1 MKKFKF
7 TKIMCLLL
15 VSSIGF
21 SGCASSSK
29 SYPVQEAPIG
39 VNSTS
44 TESKSEESLNIEV
57 QSETVSYDLNIENSE
72 NYYKDGDS
80 NTDDIGEGY
89 LKINEN
95 KETETLETP
104 VLTFSLKIDTSSY
117 GNVSRYINSGNLPP
131 VDAVKT
137 EEMVNYFNYDEIL
150 KENDTPFSIYTEIGK
165 SPFDENKNL
174 AFIRVKSKDIE
185 KSKLPK
191 SNLTFLID
199 TSGSMD
205 SYDKLPLLKSAFEL
219 LVETLNENDVVSIV
233 TYAGSSSI
241 VLDSVNGDQKSK
253 IIKAIN
259 NLQAG
264 GSTAGADGIVTAYKL
279 AEKNFIK
286 DGNNRVILA
295 SDGDFNVGLSSLSE
309 LEDLISSK
317 RDSSVYL
324 SILGFGTGNIQ
335 DDTMETLSKNG
346 NGNYSYI
353 DSVSAGKKVLVD
365 ELASNLFTIADDV
378 KTQVEFNPNLVSSY
392 RLIGYENRQL
402 ENKDFED
409 DKKDAGEIG
418 IGTDVVLMFE
428 LQLNNV
434 ENKTGLKYQET
445 KETKETVKAEN
456 KYTDELFEVRVRYKN
471 PEESESLLITQPV
484 KTDSI
489 LEKNTSDF
497 KFATSVVGF
506 AHLLR
511 DSENKGDITFSDIL
525 ENAKDSLGKDKGGY
539 RAEFITLLKAYN
551 KIK

>member
-1 MKKFKF
+1 MKKFIKL
-7 TKIMCLLL
+7 IGICLASVIVL
-15 VSSIGF
+15 SS
-21 SGCASSSK
+21 CASSSK
-29 SYPVQEAPIG
+29 MAPSESIGKQEKTNA
-39 VNSTS
+39 
-44 TESKSEESLNIEV
+44 ES
-57 QSETVSYDLNIENSE
+57 ENSE
-72 NYYKDGDS
+72 PALTNNGKAATSDEAYAK
-80 NTDDIGEGY
+80 TDTDNSGEEY
-89 LKINEN
+89 LEIIEN
-95 KETETLETP
+95 KDTNTLETP
-104 VLTFSLKIDTSSY
+104 VLTFSLKVDTSSY
-117 GNVSRYINSGNLPP
+117 GNVTRYINSGNLPP

-137 EEMVNYFNYDEIL
+137 EELVNYFNYDEIL

-174 AFIRVKSKDIE
+174 AFVRVKSKDIE

-199 TSGSMD
+199 TSGSMN

-241 VLDSVNGDQKSK
+241 VLDSVSGDQKNK

-259 NLQAG
+259 NLEAG

-279 AEKNFIK
+279 TEKNFIK

-309 LEDLISSK
+309 LEDLISAK

-324 SILGFGTGNIQ
+324 SILGFGTGNVK
-335 DDTMETLSKNG
+335 DNTMETLSKNG

-378 KTQVEFNPNLVSSY
+378 KTQVEFNPSLVSSY

-402 ENKDFED
+402 QNKDFED

-418 IGTDVVLMFE
+418 IGTDVILMFE
-428 LQLNNV
+428 LQLNNSN
-434 ENKTGLKYQET
+434 NKPVLKYQEN
-445 KETKETVKAEN
+445 KETNEVKEET
-456 KYTDELFEVRVRYKN
+456 KYTDELFEVRIRYKN
-471 PEESESLLITQPV
+471 PGESESILITEPV
-484 KTDSI
+484 KTGRI
-489 LEKNTSDF
+489 LDKNTSDF
-497 KFATSVVGF
+497 NFATSVVGF

-511 DSENKGDITFSDIL
+511 DSENKGDITFSNIL

-539 RAEFITLLKAYN
+539 RKEFIALLKEYG